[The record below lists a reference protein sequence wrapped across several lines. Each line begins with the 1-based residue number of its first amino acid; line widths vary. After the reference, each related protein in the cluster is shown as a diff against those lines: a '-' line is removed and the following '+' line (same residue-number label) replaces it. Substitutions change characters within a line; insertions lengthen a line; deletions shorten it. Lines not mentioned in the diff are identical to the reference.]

1 VISTLRN
8 ASRLATSMAR
18 AATLATLL
26 GGMCLPAHA
35 FLEGFR
41 DPEDGQFD
49 ISDWLVNRK
58 GFLPVPIFIT
68 EPAVGYGGGVALM
81 FVRNSMRESADR
93 AKDAGQLVPPDIFVA
108 TAAATENGTK
118 VAFGGGQMT
127 FGEGRWRYRGGVGRI
142 DVRLHFYG
150 IGGHGIGGDAGS
162 LGYALDGWLS
172 SQRVLRR
179 VGDSDNWVGARWDLM
194 SLNDKVDLSGNAAAG
209 LAPDESTRRT
219 SGLGFLLEHDSR
231 DNIFTPSKGWIGAL
245 EATFYDPAWG
255 SDTTF
260 QAYRGRLF
268 GYWPVTKTVVVA
280 GRLDGRVANGHAPF
294 YMLPFIDLRGI
305 PAARYQD
312 ERTAVAETE
321 VRWSFTPRWA
331 AIGFIGAGRAWGR
344 DGGFGDAPGV
354 VAKGVGFRYLLSR
367 QLGMWAGLDFAN
379 GPEGGAAYIQIGS
392 AWR

>member
-1 VISTLRN
+1 MISTLRN

-18 AATLATLL
+18 AAALAALL
-26 GGMCLPAHA
+26 GGTCLPAHA

-58 GFLPVPIFIT
+58 GFLPIPIFIT

-93 AKDAGQLVPPDIFVA
+93 AKETGQLIPPDIFVA
-108 TAAATENGTK
+108 AAAATENGTK

-127 FGEGRWRYRGGVGRI
+127 SGDGLWRWRGAVGRI

-150 IGGHGIGGDAGS
+150 IGGGGIDGAGGS
-162 LGYALDGWLS
+162 IGYALDGWLS
-172 SQRVLRR
+172 SQRALRR
-179 VGDSDNWVGARWDLM
+179 LGDSENWVGARWDLM
-194 SLNDKVDLSGNAAAG
+194 ALDDKVDLSGNPLAG
-209 LAPDESTRRT
+209 LRPDESTRRT
-219 SGLGFLLEHDSR
+219 SGIGFTFEHDSR
-231 DNIFTPSKGWIGAL
+231 DNIFTPSRGWIGAL
-245 EATFYDPAWG
+245 DATFYDPAWG

-260 QAYRGRLF
+260 QAYRGRAF
-268 GYWPVTKTVVVA
+268 GYWPVTKTLVVA
-280 GRLDGRVANGHAPF
+280 GRLDGRVANGHPPF
-294 YMLPFIDLRGI
+294 YMLPFIELRGI

-344 DGGFGDAPGV
+344 NAGFGDAPSA

-367 QLGMWAGLDFAN
+367 QLGLWAGLDFAS
-379 GPEGGAAYIQIGS
+379 GPEGGAAYIQVGS